1 MGGWSLLGRYGG
13 MARVAIFA
21 LSIVGAAL
29 AEVVSSGAQPPAP
42 SSTVELAI
50 TPPGGSNQ
58 QAITPAAAT
67 AEQPSASAAT
77 PTSSRGADAA
87 SPPAP
92 SRSAADQTVTAAI
105 PPPETPRQP
114 LDSVGPARAEAE
126 ATPSGSSA
134 PPPSDATPSEKP
146 PAMDDEKPAD
156 SSAAPANEGDQKPAD
171 SAAPA
176 RSETATP
183 AALPEQPPADP
194 MVAAIR
200 EKLKDPAL
208 RKSTTSDDLA
218 ALEAFYAER
227 TGPPLW
233 ITPMGFST
241 RAQGVINEI
250 QDADDWGLASEAFDL
265 PPAADLPATTEAQ
278 AADEIKLDVAVLK
291 YARFAR
297 GGRMTPSRVSDVFDQ
312 KASLRSPKTVLTEI
326 ADATAPDAYLR
337 SLQPKQ
343 EQFDRLHQALV
354 KLRASL
360 KARGRKPASD
370 PVVQRIVINMERWR
384 WMPPELGS
392 YYVWDNIPAFTAR
405 VMKNGK
411 SIYVEKVVVGQV
423 KYATPI
429 FSAHMRSIA
438 FNPEW
443 IVPETIK
450 LDDLQPSLRGG
461 GVFGEPDTSILREH
475 QLSVSYQGKPVDA
488 STVDWGRANILQY
501 TFTQPPGPE
510 NVLGKLK
517 FNFPNR
523 HAIYMHDTIQPEFFD
538 EEVRALSHGCI
549 RVRQPDRLATL
560 LLSEDKGWSAE
571 QVRNLLATGNNSI
584 VPLSRS
590 VPVHLTYFTV
600 VADEKGKLQTFD
612 DIYGIDAKMSAL
624 MFGKALKPD
633 DGTVEAMAA
642 AGPPKK
648 RAAWNNGGGGLADAI
663 NGLFGN

>member
-1 MGGWSLLGRYGG
+1 MGGWSLVGRYGA
-13 MARVAIFA
+13 MARIAIFA

-29 AEVVSSGAQPPAP
+29 AEVVSSGAQAPAP
-42 SSTVELAI
+42 SSTVELAV
-50 TPPGGSNQ
+50 TPPEQSNQ
-58 QAITPAAAT
+58 PAATPPTAT
-67 AEQPSASAAT
+67 VEQPSASSAT
-77 PTSSRGADAA
+77 PASSSGSDTATA
-87 SPPAP
+87 PAP
-92 SRSAADQTVTAAI
+92 SAGAADQTITAAI
-105 PPPETPRQP
+105 PSPEAQQQP
-114 LDSVGPARAEAE
+114 LDSIGPARAAAE
-126 ATPSGSSA
+126 SKPSGS
-134 PPPSDATPSEKP
+134 
-146 PAMDDEKPAD
+146 
-156 SSAAPANEGDQKPAD
+156 AAPVPGDGTPAD
-171 SAAPA
+171 SAAASPSEGGKPA
-176 RSETATP
+176 ETAAPAPSDAATP
-183 AALPEQPPADP
+183 AAAPEQPPADP
-194 MVAAIR
+194 IVVAIR
-200 EKLKDPAL
+200 EKLKDPAV
-208 RKSTTSDDLA
+208 RKSASSDDLA

-227 TGPPLW
+227 SGPPLW

-241 RAQGVINEI
+241 RAQSLINEI
-250 QDADDWGLASEAFDL
+250 QDADDWGLASEAFNL
-265 PPAADLPATTEAQ
+265 PPAADLPATVEAQ
-278 AADEIKLDVAVLK
+278 AADEIKLDIAVLK
-291 YARFAR
+291 YARLAR
-297 GGRMTPSRVSDVFDQ
+297 GGRMTPSRISELFDQ
-312 KASLRSPKTVLTEI
+312 KVKPSNPKTVLAEI
-326 ADATAPDAYLR
+326 ADSAAPDAYLR

-343 EQFDRLHQALV
+343 EQFERLQQALV

-450 LDDLQPSLRGG
+450 LEDLQPSLRG
-461 GVFGEPDTSILREH
+461 GVFGEPDTSILQAH

-488 STVDWGRANILQY
+488 TTVDWGRANILQY

-560 LLSEDKGWSAE
+560 LLGEDKGWSSQ
-571 QVRNLLATGNNSI
+571 QVQELLTTGNNTI
-584 VPLSRS
+584 VPLSRP

-612 DIYGIDAKMSAL
+612 DIYAIDAKMGAVL
-624 MFGKALKPD
+624 FGRALKPD
-633 DGTVEAMAA
+633 DGTVEAMATS
-642 AGPPKK
+642 GPPKK
-648 RAAWNNGGGGLADAI
+648 RAAWNNGQGGLADAI